1 MDKDKDMD
9 KDMDMDIDID
19 IDMGVGMDM
28 EGEPPISPL
37 RVSSAICPAICSAA
51 PHTPSQRS
59 AQKNTEKI
67 FLKFDTRWHF
77 VSLSSIKKCDI
88 IYANK

>member
-9 KDMDMDIDID
+9 KDMDMDIDIDIDID

-51 PHTPSQRS
+51 PLTPSPRS
-59 AQKNTEKI
+59 A
-67 FLKFDTRWHF
+67 
-77 VSLSSIKKCDI
+77 KK
-88 IYANK
+88 K